1 MGLPGGSQGP
11 WGPQLW
17 LWIVSGSLL
26 GEVLKLDLTLNSE
39 LGGFSLAQLTI
50 WRSVRGLEAWSHVRL
65 VPFRAETKGRDR
77 AYRHASHRL
86 IILVQA
92 YT

>member
-1 MGLPGGSQGP
+1 MSPGGLGSHLGLPGGSQGP

-39 LGGFSLAQLTI
+39 LGGCSLAQLTI
-50 WRSVRGLEAWSHVRL
+50 WRSVRGLEALSHVTP
-65 VPFRAETKGRDR
+65 VFPVEQK
-77 AYRHASHRL
+77 
-86 IILVQA
+86 
-92 YT
+92 